1 MEAQINELVN
11 ELIKRKEEMRK
22 LKEEIE
28 KIEHELLISWFEKA
42 ESENYFVLTKKRVTY
57 KLKKWIDLDLIMKK
71 YPEVIEKKVN
81 ERKLFEVYNAKDIVN
96 KKETNYIEVKKKK

>member
-1 MEAQINELVN
+1 MEAQIKKMVD
-11 ELIKRKEEMRK
+11 ELIKRKEEIRK

-28 KIEHELLISWFEKA
+28 EIERELLKSWFEKT
-42 ESENYFVLTKKRVTY
+42 ESENYFVSTKKRVTY
-57 KLKKWIDLDLIMKK
+57 KLKKWIKLDFIMKN

-81 ERKLFEVYNAKDIVN
+81 ERKLFEVYNAKDLVN